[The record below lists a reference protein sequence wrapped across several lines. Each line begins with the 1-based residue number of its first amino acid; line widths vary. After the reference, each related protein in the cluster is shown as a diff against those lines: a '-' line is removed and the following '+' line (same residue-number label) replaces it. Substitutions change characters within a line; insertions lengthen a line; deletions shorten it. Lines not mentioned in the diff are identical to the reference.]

1 MGKKSLILT
10 AVVVAAATLLSGA
23 CTSGGCLDGRSGVPQ
38 AEFRSSAT
46 GAAITVDSLR
56 ISGVGAPGDSAMLA
70 PSKRVSTVYLPLRA
84 DSHTTSWCISYCQKA
99 LDDPRLN
106 DTLTFD
112 YDATPYF
119 VSDDCGV
126 GFRYYINNLSCT
138 DHLIDS
144 VEIVDP
150 LVTTADKVYVAI
162 YFRTQ
167 APE

>member
-1 MGKKSLILT
+1 MGKTSLILT
-10 AVVVAAATLLSGA
+10 LVASALAVFAWS
-23 CTSGGCLDGRSGVPQ
+23 CSSGGCIDGRSGVPK

-46 GAAITVDSLR
+46 GASIRLDSLR
-56 ISGVGAPGDSAMLA
+56 ISGVGAPGDSAILQ
-70 PSKRVSTVYLPLRA
+70 PSATISTVSLPLRA
-84 DSHTTSWCISYCQKA
+84 DSHITRWCIAYKQKA
-99 LDDPRLN
+99 LDDSGLN

-126 GFRYYINNLSCT
+126 GFRYYINNLSST
-138 DHLIDS
+138 RHLIDS

-162 YFRTQ
+162 YFRVQ
-167 APE
+167 Q

>member
-1 MGKKSLILT
+1 MGAKGLIG
-10 AVVVAAATLLSGA
+10 LLGAGLALLCMSACNSSG
-23 CTSGGCLDGRSGVPQ
+23 CIDGRSGVPK

-46 GAAITVDSLR
+46 GATIVVDSLR
-56 ISGVGAPGDSAMLA
+56 ISGVDAPGDSAVIA
-70 PSKRVSTVYLPLRA
+70 PPAATSSVYLPLRA
-84 DSHTTSWCISYCQKA
+84 DRHSTAWCIAYKQKA
-99 LDDPRLN
+99 LDHPALN

-126 GFRYYINNLSCT
+126 GFRYHINRLSCT

-167 APE
+167 E